1 MAYKTKTELEE
12 GNYIVYADDPGV
24 VYDDSGSGG
33 GGGSADFGDPV
44 SVHVSNGS
52 DDVNFSVNNVSS
64 GDTVIYSNEDA
75 QSELYNKIVKIAA
88 NAKITLEYYV
98 DSNYQL
104 VGVFSGKYGE
114 EDTSVEYV
122 SDSPQNIMTFTV
134 PQVEGE
140 MPSVVVK
147 FKYQE

>member
-12 GNYIVYADDPGV
+12 GNYIVYADEPGV
-24 VYDDSGSGG
+24 IYDDSGSGG
-33 GGGSADFGDPV
+33 GGGSADFGVPV
-44 SVHVSNGS
+44 TVYVSDGS
-52 DDVNFSVNNVSS
+52 NEINIAVNNVSL
-64 GDTVIYSNEDA
+64 GDAVIYSNGNA
-75 QSELYNKIVKIAA
+75 QNELYNKFVNIAA
-88 NAKITLEYYV
+88 NAKITLEYYI

-122 SDSPQNIMTFTV
+122 SDSPQSIITFTV